1 MFAVSPAIQETFYFC
16 LQCGLEPL
24 EICSDDDY
32 DDADDEKD
40 GSDDDEGTDEPSW

>member
-1 MFAVSPAIQETFYFC
+1 MDADDTYTYIHIYGADYDKHD
-16 LQCGLEPL
+16 G
-24 EICSDDDY
+24 DDDY